1 MISRFHSHARTALV
15 AALAAIALGLAACGG
30 DEPAAEAVAT
40 ATTTPAVAT
49 TVAPAPAATTTLA
62 PVELA
67 NDGVNVVTVP
77 PFTVRESLSVA
88 VVGDSLTVA
97 ATELIDVALN
107 AIGMEVVTIDGIE
120 GRRITGGAV
129 VPGVDAIETIIAG
142 GADPDVWVI
151 ALGTNDIGAKVVGDA
166 AATAANEVLA
176 LLPPDAPVVWV
187 NAWIRDQ
194 AGDAALFNN
203 VVSEVL
209 AARGNTT
216 IVDWYDNAK
225 DDGLI
230 SADGVHLTD
239 LGEARFASQMAA
251 GIIDLVG
258 R

>member
-1 MISRFHSHARTALV
+1 MISRSHSHARTALV

-30 DEPAAEAVAT
+30 DEPAAEAVEA

>member
-1 MISRFHSHARTALV
+1 MRHAQLLLV
-15 AALAAIALGLAACGG
+15 PLAFAAVGLTACGG
-30 DEPAAEAVAT
+30 DEPAAEAVDT
-40 ATTTPAVAT
+40 ATTTPAAVATDAPVAT
-49 TVAPAPAATTTLA
+49 TSTTLA

-77 PFTVRESLSVA
+77 PVTVREPLAVA

-97 ATELIDVALN
+97 ATGQIDVALN

-120 GRRITGGAV
+120 GRRMTGGAV
-129 VPGVDAIETIIAG
+129 VPGVDAIEAIIADG
-142 GADPDVWVI
+142 GDPDVWVI

-166 AATAANEVLA
+166 AAVAANEVLA

-203 VVSEVL
+203 VISDVL
-209 AARGNTT
+209 IARGNHT

-225 DDGLI
+225 DDGII
-230 SADGVHLTD
+230 SADGIHLTD

-251 GIIDLVG
+251 GIITLVG